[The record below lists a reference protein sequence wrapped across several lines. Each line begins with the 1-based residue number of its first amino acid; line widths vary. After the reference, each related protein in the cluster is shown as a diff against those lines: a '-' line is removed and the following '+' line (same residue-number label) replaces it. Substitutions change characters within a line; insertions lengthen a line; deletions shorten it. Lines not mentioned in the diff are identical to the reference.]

1 MNRHVAHFDLDT
13 FYVSVERLQQSHLIG
28 KPVVIGG
35 VSDRGVVASCSYE
48 ARAFGVHAG
57 MPIKMARQ
65 LCPQA
70 NYIRGDMDQYTKY
83 SNLVTDIIA
92 DQAPVYEKA
101 SIDEHYLD
109 LSGMDRFYG
118 CLKWTEELRFRI
130 IKETGLPISFGLS
143 VNKTVSKIA
152 TGEAKPSGGKQVGGE
167 DVQPFLNPLSIRKIP
182 MVGPRTFLLL
192 RNMGVSKI
200 ETLSRIHPQ
209 MIEQVLGKN
218 GLVIWK
224 KANGI
229 DDTPVVSYSEQKSL
243 GSERTFET
251 DTMDVNFLHELIV
264 RMTEK
269 LAFELRKQQ
278 KLTACIT
285 IKIRYSNFDTHT
297 LQKRISYTSFDHVLI
312 DVSKELFKRLYTRR
326 MLVRLIGVRF
336 SHLVAGVQQLNL
348 FEDTPEQINLYLAM
362 DRIRKRFGVDSL
374 GRAAGMR

>member
-1 MNRHVAHFDLDT
+1 M
-13 FYVSVERLQQSHLIG
+13 ERLQQSHLIG

-143 VNKTVSKIA
+143 VNKTVRITSYNVCYTKLLR
-152 TGEAKPSGGKQVGGE
+152 T
-167 DVQPFLNPLSIRKIP
+167 RKIYSLRP
-182 MVGPRTFLLL
+182 QKLLL
-192 RNMGVSKI
+192 HQLILPLVW
-200 ETLSRIHPQ
+200 
-209 MIEQVLGKN
+209 VLAPGF
-218 GLVIWK
+218 
-224 KANGI
+224 
-229 DDTPVVSYSEQKSL
+229 Q
-243 GSERTFET
+243 
-251 DTMDVNFLHELIV
+251 ELIPG
-264 RMTEK
+264 
-269 LAFELRKQQ
+269 
-278 KLTACIT
+278 
-285 IKIRYSNFDTHT
+285 S
-297 LQKRISYTSFDHVLI
+297 SF
-312 DVSKELFKRLYTRR
+312 
-326 MLVRLIGVRF
+326 
-336 SHLVAGVQQLNL
+336 
-348 FEDTPEQINLYLAM
+348 
-362 DRIRKRFGVDSL
+362 
-374 GRAAGMR
+374 